1 MADAPKKRRASGPR
15 VAKPVFAVV
24 SYTDADGSLVQLD
37 KNRLSIS
44 IERDAGK
51 LLELVTGEGAQVSCV
66 TKINLP
72 QPQKRN
78 TAGAEGA
85 ATAA

>member
-15 VAKPVFAVV
+15 QSRPVFAVV
-24 SYTDADGSLVQLD
+24 SYTNEQGASVQLD
-37 KNRLSIS
+37 RSRLNIA

-51 LLELVTGEGAQVSCV
+51 LLEMVTGSNQGPVAVVQVQ
-66 TKINLP
+66 LP

-78 TAGAEGA
+78 AADAGGA
-85 ATAA
+85 AAA